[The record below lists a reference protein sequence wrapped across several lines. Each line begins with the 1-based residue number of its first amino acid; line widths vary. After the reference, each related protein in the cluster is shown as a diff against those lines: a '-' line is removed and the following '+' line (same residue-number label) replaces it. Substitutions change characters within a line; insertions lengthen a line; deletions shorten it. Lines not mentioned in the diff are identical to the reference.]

1 MSLLKTVLSYNCKTR
16 KTIEKNGKLSYKIIL
31 LMKMVMINPANNKYF
46 KTSTLLVIIGQI
58 IMMLQLY
65 VP

>member
-1 MSLLKTVLSYNCKTR
+1 
-16 KTIEKNGKLSYKIIL
+16 
-31 LMKMVMINPANNKYF
+31 MKMVMINTANNKYF

-65 VP
+65 VPWS